1 MLKHNRGM
9 LKPIFLILL
18 LLPISQFAF
27 AENIPDYNK
36 PYAPIFFNK
45 PIYSWTEKVEITIIA
60 PSWNTGKNLI
70 DSIGGD
76 PNYSVN
82 IYTNSHQLKEYK
94 LYETDPSSGVFSGE
108 IILTGF
114 LHDVNGDGIDD
125 TDPRTLG
132 GGPNG
137 GYLQSE
143 EDSGITV
150 SFEFADGVILSESA
164 KIEWNIGDLQIIDVT
179 EESAEIK
186 LFDRD
191 MNLNPENIDTI
202 NINVFSENDNA
213 GVNIEIIETTEDSGI
228 FEGII
233 TITKDDQSSGNRL
246 YALPDSEIT
255 AKYTDRTLPK
265 PYNTND
271 DLDIFAQENVISNI
285 PTSERLIMNEL
296 EILSQNGEL
305 IERLE
310 IGQTGMLFSK
320 VKNAID
326 FSQEF
331 TYIVQIKNED
341 NNVISLS
348 WVTGETMPS
357 QELGMSVSWMPQE
370 PGKYSIDRFVWNT
383 IKESIP
389 LTNAVSTEI
398 LIQ

>member
-1 MLKHNRGM
+1 M
-9 LKPIFLILL
+9 LL
-18 LLPISQFAF
+18 LVPIAQFGF
-27 AENIPDYNK
+27 AEEIPDYNK

-60 PSWNTGKNLI
+60 PSWNTGMNLI

-82 IYTNSHQLKEYK
+82 VYTNDHQLKQYK
-94 LYETDPSSGVFSGE
+94 LYETDPSSGIFTGE

-114 LHDVNGDGIDD
+114 LHDVNGNGKHD
-125 TDPRTLG
+125 TNPRTSG
-132 GGPNG
+132 VGPNG
-137 GYLQSE
+137 GYLQNE

-150 SFEFADGVILSESA
+150 SFEFADGVVLSESA
-164 KIEWNIGDLQIIDVT
+164 KIKWNVGDLRIVDVT
-179 EESAEIK
+179 EESAKIK
-186 LFDRD
+186 LFERD
-191 MNLNPENIDTI
+191 MNLNPESIDTV
-202 NINVFSENDNA
+202 NIEVFSENDSA
-213 GVNIEIIETTEDSGI
+213 GIKLEIAETTEDSGI

-271 DLDIFAQENVISNI
+271 DLDILAQEIVISNI
-285 PTSERLIMNEL
+285 PTSERLSMNEL

-370 PGKYSIDRFVWNT
+370 PGKYSIERFVWNS
-383 IKESIP
+383 IQGAIP
-389 LTNAVSTEI
+389 LTDTVSTEI

>member
-1 MLKHNRGM
+1 MLKQ
-9 LKPIFLILL
+9 IFLILL
-18 LLPISQFAF
+18 LIPIAQFGF
-27 AENIPDYNK
+27 AEEIPDYNK

-60 PSWNTGKNLI
+60 PSWNTGMNLI

-82 IYTNSHQLKEYK
+82 VYTNDHQLKQYK
-94 LYETDPSSGVFSGE
+94 LYETDPSSGIFTGE

-114 LHDVNGDGIDD
+114 LHDVDGDGKND
-125 TDPRTLG
+125 TNPRTIG
-132 GGPNG
+132 EGPNG
-137 GYLQSE
+137 GYLQNE

-150 SFEFADGVILSESA
+150 SFEFADGVVLSESA
-164 KIEWNIGDLQIIDVT
+164 KIEWNVGDLRIVDVT
-179 EESAEIK
+179 EESAKIK
-186 LFDRD
+186 LFERD
-191 MNLNPENIDTI
+191 MNLNPESIDTV
-202 NINVFSENDNA
+202 NIEVFSENDSA
-213 GVNIEIIETTEDSGI
+213 GIKLEIAETTEDSGI

-271 DLDIFAQENVISNI
+271 DLDVLAQEIIISNI
-285 PTSERLIMNEL
+285 PTSERLSMNEL

-320 VKNAID
+320 VKNIID

-341 NNVISLS
+341 DNVISLS
-348 WVTGETMPS
+348 WVRGEIIPS

-370 PGKYSIDRFVWNT
+370 PGKYSIERFVWNS
-383 IKESIP
+383 IQGAIP
-389 LTNAVSTEI
+389 LTDTISTDI

>member
-1 MLKHNRGM
+1 MLKQ
-9 LKPIFLILL
+9 IFLVLL
-18 LLPISQFAF
+18 LIPITQFGF
-27 AENIPDYNK
+27 AEEIPDYNK

-60 PSWNTGKNLI
+60 PSWNTGMNLI

-82 IYTNSHQLKEYK
+82 VYTNDHQLKQYK
-94 LYETDPSSGVFSGE
+94 LYETDPSSGIFTGE

-114 LHDVNGDGIDD
+114 LHDVDGDGKND
-125 TDPRTLG
+125 TNPRTIG
-132 GGPNG
+132 EGPNG
-137 GYLQSE
+137 GYLQNE

-150 SFEFADGVILSESA
+150 SFEFADGVVLSESA
-164 KIEWNIGDLQIIDVT
+164 KIEWNVGDLRIVDVT
-179 EESAEIK
+179 EESAKIK
-186 LFDRD
+186 LFERD
-191 MNLNPENIDTI
+191 MNLNPESIDTV
-202 NINVFSENDNA
+202 NIEVFSENDSA
-213 GVNIEIIETTEDSGI
+213 GIKLEIAETTEDSGI

-233 TITKDDQSSGNRL
+233 SITKDDQSSGNRL

-271 DLDIFAQENVISNI
+271 DLDILAQEIVVSNT
-285 PTSERLIMNEL
+285 PTSERLSMNEL

-305 IERLE
+305 IEKLD

-320 VKNAID
+320 VKNIID

-341 NNVISLS
+341 DNVISLS
-348 WVTGETMPS
+348 WVTGEAMPS

-370 PGKYSIDRFVWNT
+370 PGKYSIERFVWNS
-383 IKESIP
+383 IQGAIP
-389 LTNAVSTEI
+389 LTDTISTDI

>member
-1 MLKHNRGM
+1 M

-18 LLPISQFAF
+18 LVPIAQFGF
-27 AENIPDYNK
+27 AEEIPDYNK

-60 PSWNTGKNLI
+60 PSWNTGMNLI

-82 IYTNSHQLKEYK
+82 VYTNDYQLKQYK
-94 LYETDPSSGVFSGE
+94 LYETDPSSGIFTGE

-114 LHDVNGDGIDD
+114 LHDVNGDGKND
-125 TDPRTLG
+125 TNPRTVG

-137 GYLQSE
+137 GYLQNE

-150 SFEFADGVILSESA
+150 SFEFADGVVLSESA
-164 KIEWNIGDLQIIDVT
+164 KIKWNVGDLRIVDVT
-179 EESAEIK
+179 EESAKIK
-186 LFDRD
+186 LFERD
-191 MNLNPENIDTI
+191 MNLNPESIDTV
-202 NINVFSENDNA
+202 NIEVFSENDSA
-213 GVNIEIIETTEDSGI
+213 GIKLEIAETTEDSGI

-285 PTSERLIMNEL
+285 PTSERLSMNEL

-305 IERLE
+305 IERFE

-370 PGKYSIDRFVWNT
+370 PGKYSIERFVWNS
-383 IKESIP
+383 IQGAIP
-389 LTNAVSTEI
+389 LTDTISTDI

>member
-1 MLKHNRGM
+1 MLKQ
-9 LKPIFLILL
+9 IFLALL
-18 LLPISQFAF
+18 LIPIAQFAF
-27 AENIPDYNK
+27 AEEIPDYNK

-60 PSWNTGKNLI
+60 PSWNTGMNLI

-82 IYTNSHQLKEYK
+82 VYTGNHQLKQYK
-94 LYETDPSSGVFSGE
+94 LYETNSSSGIFTGE

-114 LHDVNGDGIDD
+114 LHDVNGDGKND
-125 TDPRTLG
+125 TNPRTLG

-137 GYLQSE
+137 GYIQNE

-150 SFEFADGVILSESA
+150 SFEFADGVVLSESA
-164 KIEWNIGDLQIIDVT
+164 KIEWNVGDLRIVDVT
-179 EESAEIK
+179 EESAKIK
-186 LFDRD
+186 LFERD
-191 MNLNPENIDTI
+191 MNLNPESIDTV
-202 NINVFSENDNA
+202 NIEVFSENDSA
-213 GVNIEIIETTEDSGI
+213 GIKLEIAETTEDSGI
-228 FEGII
+228 FEGMIS
-233 TITKDDQSSGNRL
+233 ITKDNQSSGNRL

-271 DLDIFAQENVISNI
+271 DLDILAQEIIISNI
-285 PTSERLIMNEL
+285 PTSERLSMNEL

-305 IERLE
+305 IERLD

-320 VKNAID
+320 VKNTID
-326 FSQEF
+326 FSQKF

-370 PGKYSIDRFVWNT
+370 PGKYFIERFVWNS
-383 IKESIP
+383 IQGAIP
-389 LTNAVSTEI
+389 LTNTISTDI